1 MHTNVA
7 LSVTSICHY
16 PQSAQH
22 WRDEVASLYE
32 KATTGLLKN
41 NLLLHF
47 AFADYEE
54 SRMKSKECHEIYK
67 NLLSTVPDP
76 TLVSYIVIN
85 WVVATAYCY

>member
-1 MHTNVA
+1 MINKLILLNYKLVLNDNCPWHQA
-7 LSVTSICHY
+7 
-16 PQSAQH
+16 AQH

-54 SRMKSKECHEIYK
+54 SRMKSKECHEIYR
-67 NLLSTVPDP
+67 NLVATVADP
-76 TLVSYIVIN
+76 TLV
-85 WVVATAYCY
+85 CFQ